1 MPIKIKKGDTK
12 MNLQDVVS
20 AENYKEVLQLVS
32 FKIGN
37 EEFGVDI
44 LQVQEINRLVE
55 VTHVPNAPDFV
66 EGVMNLRGRIVP
78 VVNLRKRLGLE
89 KRENDKDTRIV
100 VVEIEGKTIGFIV
113 DSVSEVLRVPKS
125 VVEPPPELI
134 SGVDS
139 EYIIGIAKLENRLLI
154 LLDLKKVLNVEE
166 RETLKEVFSHSDE
179 N

>member
-55 VTHVPNAPDFV
+55 VTRVPNAPDFV

-100 VVEIEGKTIGFIV
+100 VVEI
-113 DSVSEVLRVPKS
+113 
-125 VVEPPPELI
+125 
-134 SGVDS
+134 
-139 EYIIGIAKLENRLLI
+139 
-154 LLDLKKVLNVEE
+154 
-166 RETLKEVFSHSDE
+166 
-179 N
+179 

>member
-1 MPIKIKKGDTK
+1 

-55 VTHVPNAPDFV
+55 VTRVPNAPDFV

-89 KRENDKDTRIV
+89 KRENDKDTRVV

-113 DSVSEVLRVPKS
+113 DSVSEVLRVSKS

-134 SGVDS
+134 SGIDS

>member
-1 MPIKIKKGDTK
+1 
-12 MNLQDVVS
+12 
-20 AENYKEVLQLVS
+20 
-32 FKIGN
+32 
-37 EEFGVDI
+37 
-44 LQVQEINRLVE
+44 
-55 VTHVPNAPDFV
+55 
-66 EGVMNLRGRIVP
+66 
-78 VVNLRKRLGLE
+78 VNLRKRLGLE

-134 SGVDS
+134 SGIDS

-166 RETLKEVFSHSDE
+166 RETLKKFSAIAMKIEITPDKLKAYLIIESKEELEGKCVDDIVNFAKSSGVAYGIKMVEIEKLIE
-179 N
+179 NPSEGKF

>member
-1 MPIKIKKGDTK
+1 
-12 MNLQDVVS
+12 MNLQDVVG

-32 FKIGN
+32 FKIGD

-44 LQVQEINRLVE
+44 LQVQEINRLFE

-66 EGVMNLRGRIVP
+66 EGVINLRGRIVP
-78 VVNLRKRLGLE
+78 VVNLRKRLGLDKKE
-89 KRENDKDTRIV
+89 HDKDTRIV
-100 VVEIEGKTIGFIV
+100 VVELEGKTIGFIV
-113 DSVSEVLRVPKS
+113 DSVSEVLRVPKN
-125 VVEPPPELI
+125 VVEPPPELVAGI
-134 SGVDS
+134 DS

-166 RETLKEVFSHSDE
+166 RKTLKEVF

>member
-1 MPIKIKKGDTK
+1 

-44 LQVQEINRLVE
+44 LQVQEINRLVD
-55 VTHVPNAPDFV
+55 VTRVPNAPDFV

-113 DSVSEVLRVPKS
+113 DSVSEVLRVSKS

-134 SGVDS
+134 SGIDS

>member
-1 MPIKIKKGDTK
+1 

-55 VTHVPNAPDFV
+55 VTRVPNAPDFV

-113 DSVSEVLRVPKS
+113 DSVSEVLRVSKS

-134 SGVDS
+134 SGIDS